1 MKQLIVCCTG
11 RQNTDI
17 FRNLNYDTRVML
29 GTRWY
34 KVISDLWSHRTR
46 TLIVAMAVAVGVY
59 AVGTVLAAQV
69 LMLREFHRDRDST
82 LIASA
87 ILYTYPFD
95 DEFAHRVAEMP
106 NIEAAEGRET
116 LSARVITGPDGWRNL
131 DIMAVDDFENMQVDR
146 YPLVAGRWPSARDEV
161 MIEWM
166 GLEYI
171 GAKIGDRITI
181 ELPDNTRKELT
192 ITGTMHN
199 PQRPSPTI
207 LGYTFALVSPE
218 TMDYLG
224 QSHLFSELHVRV
236 TGAEPGAPGNRERVA
251 AVMKEV
257 EDRVERSGREVLN
270 TTIVGK
276 SIIESIVNTAV
287 LIISSFGWVILL
299 LSGFLVINTISALI
313 AQQINQIGIMKL
325 IGASRLQMVAMYV
338 TLVLVYGAMAFAVAI
353 PLAITTARYLMTDMV
368 EGLVNIRSDSYAIPL
383 WVYLVMVAIGVLIP
397 LIAGLIPVWQ
407 GTRISTYR
415 ALNDI
420 GIQSD
425 AAGHSAIERLL
436 GRLPRTWLQRPLLL
450 SIRNTLRHKGR
461 LLRTMIVLILGTALF
476 IAVISVRQ
484 SVDTTQSDFLRYHQ
498 YDVEVQF
505 EEPHRLARLEA
516 AAYEL
521 GDVASVEGW
530 GVAGATRRRPDG
542 SESNNFQVLG
552 VPPDSSRLDPIV
564 QAGRW
569 LQPDDQDAVVINAT
583 LAKDEPDIAVGDSIV
598 LDMDG
603 RKRAWEVVGIV
614 TSDAQGAKLFMPYE
628 TFGHAN
634 RNLGKANRL
643 LVAANQ
649 NDAVAQ
655 EALESILLNHF
666 EAKGFD
672 VSSTMTTHKLNDQNG
687 LMFNIIVGFLIL
699 NAVLLGAVGSLGL
712 STTMGINMMERIREI
727 GVLRAIGASNGAI
740 RRIVLLEGIVI
751 ACLSWVVG
759 FALSF
764 PIAQW
769 MSAQIG
775 VALLDMPLSY
785 TYSWWAAGIWFV
797 ALLALAIAASLG
809 PARNA
814 VRLTIREVLAY
825 E

>member
-1 MKQLIVCCTG
+1 
-11 RQNTDI
+11 
-17 FRNLNYDTRVML
+17 ML

-46 TLIVAMAVAVGVY
+46 TLIVALAVAVGVY

-95 DEFAHRVAEMP
+95 EEFAARVAEMP
-106 NIEAAEGRET
+106 GIEAAEGRET
-116 LSARVITGPDGWRNL
+116 LSARIVTGPTAWRNL
-131 DIMAVDDFENMQVDR
+131 DIMSVADFENMQVDR
-146 YPLVAGRWPSARDEV
+146 YPLVAGRWPAARDEI
-161 MIEWM
+161 MLEWM
-166 GLEYI
+166 GMDYI
-171 GAKIGDRITI
+171 GAQIGDRITI

-192 ITGTMHN
+192 ISGTMHN
-199 PQRPSPTI
+199 PQRPSPAVM
-207 LGYTFALVSPE
+207 GFTFALVSPA
-218 TMDYLG
+218 TMVYLG
-224 QSHLFSELHVRV
+224 QPHLFTELHVRV
-236 TGAEPGAPGNRERVA
+236 AGAEPGAPGNREHVA
-251 AVMKEV
+251 AVMAGV

-270 TTIVGK
+270 TTIIGR

-287 LIISSFGWVILL
+287 MIISMFGWVILL

-338 TLVLVYGAMAFAVAI
+338 TLVLVYGTMAFSIGI
-353 PLAITTARYLMTDMV
+353 PLAITTARFLMTDLV
-368 EGLVNIRSDSYAIPL
+368 EGMVNIRSDSYAIPL
-383 WVYLVMVAIGVLIP
+383 WVYAVMVAIGVLIP

-415 ALNDI
+415 ALNDN

-425 AAGHSAIERLL
+425 AAGHSPVERLL
-436 GRLPRTWLQRPLLL
+436 ARLPKTWLQRPLLL
-450 SIRNTLRHKGR
+450 AVRNTLRHKGR

-476 IAVISVRQ
+476 IAVVSVRQ
-484 SVDTTQSDFLRYHQ
+484 SVDTTQADFLRYHQ

-505 EEPHRLARLEA
+505 EEAHRIGRLETA
-516 AAYEL
+516 AFAL
-521 GDVASVEGW
+521 SDVAAVEGW
-530 GVAGATRRRPDG
+530 GVSGATRLRPDG
-542 SESNNFQVLG
+542 SESNSYQVLG
-552 VPPDSSRLDPIV
+552 VPPASPLLNPIV

-569 LQPDDQDAVVINAT
+569 LLPGDEDAVVINAT
-583 LAKDEPDIAVGDSIV
+583 VAKDETDLAVGDTIV
-598 LDMDG
+598 LDMEG
-603 RKRAWEVVGIV
+603 RERSWEVVGIV
-614 TSDAQGAKLFMPYE
+614 TSDAQGPKVFMPYE

-643 LVAANQ
+643 LVTANQ
-649 NDAVAQ
+649 NDALAQ

-672 VSSTMTTHKLNDQNG
+672 VRSTMTTHKLNDQNG
-687 LMFNIIVGFLIL
+687 LMFNIIVGYLIL

-759 FALSF
+759 FVLSF

-785 TYSWWAAGIWFV
+785 TYSWWAAGVWFV
-797 ALLALAIAASLG
+797 ALLALAVAASLG

>member
-1 MKQLIVCCTG
+1 ML
-11 RQNTDI
+11 
-17 FRNLNYDTRVML
+17 NLKYDTKVML

-87 ILYTYPFD
+87 ILNTYPFD
-95 DEFAHRVAEMP
+95 HQFAERVAGMP
-106 NIEAAEGRET
+106 GIAAAEGRET
-116 LSARVITGPDGWRNL
+116 LSARVVTGPQSWRNL
-131 DIMAVDDFENMQVDR
+131 DIVSVTDFENMQVDR
-146 YPLVAGRWPSARDEV
+146 YPLVAGRWPTARDEV
-161 MIEWM
+161 MMEWM
-166 GLEYI
+166 GLDYI

-192 ITGTMHN
+192 VTGTMHN
-199 PQRPSPTI
+199 PQRPSPSV

-218 TMDYLG
+218 TMVYLG
-224 QSHLFSELHVRV
+224 QPYLFTELHVRV
-236 TGAEPGAPGNRERVA
+236 DGADPGAPGNREHVA
-251 AVMKEV
+251 AVMQEV

-287 LIISSFGWVILL
+287 MIISMFGWVILL

-338 TLVLVYGAMAFAVAI
+338 TLVLVYGTIAFTIAI
-353 PLAITTARYLMTDMV
+353 PLAVTTARHLMTDLV
-368 EGLVNIRSDSYAIPL
+368 EGMVNIRSDSYDLPI
-383 WVYLVMVAIGVLIP
+383 WIYLIMVAIGVLIP

-415 ALNDI
+415 ALNDT

-436 GRLPRTWLQRPLLL
+436 GRLPKTWLQRPLLL
-450 SIRNTLRHKGR
+450 SVRNTLRHKGR
-461 LLRTMIVLILGTALF
+461 LLRTMIVLVLGTALF
-476 IAVISVRQ
+476 IAVVSVRQ
-484 SVDTTQSDFLRYHQ
+484 SVDTTQADFLRYHQ

-505 EEPHRLARLEA
+505 EESQRLARLQA

-530 GVAGATRRRPDG
+530 GVAGAKRERADG

-552 VPPDSSRLDPIV
+552 VPPDSTRLDPIV

-569 LQPDDQDAVVINAT
+569 LQPDDKDAVVMNAT
-583 LAKDEPDIAVGDSIV
+583 LAKDEPDVAVGDWIV
-598 LDMDG
+598 LNMDG
-603 RKRAWEVVGIV
+603 RKRSWQVVGIV
-614 TSDAQGAKLFMPYE
+614 TSDAQGSKLFMPYDA
-628 TFGHAN
+628 FGHAN
-634 RNLGKANRL
+634 RSLGKVNRL
-643 LVAANQ
+643 LVTANQ

-672 VSSTMTTHKLNDQNG
+672 VNSTTTTHKLNAQNG
-687 LMFNIIVGFLIL
+687 LMFTIIVGYLIL
-699 NAVLLGAVGSLGL
+699 NAILLGAVGSLGL

-751 ACLSWVVG
+751 ACLSWGVG
-759 FALSF
+759 FILSF

-785 TYSWWAAGIWFV
+785 TYSWWAAGIWFI
-797 ALLALAIAASLG
+797 ALLILAVAASLG

>member
-1 MKQLIVCCTG
+1 
-11 RQNTDI
+11 
-17 FRNLNYDTRVML
+17 ML
-29 GTRWY
+29 ATRWY

-87 ILYTYPFD
+87 IINTYPFD
-95 DEFAHRVAEMP
+95 REFAERVAGMP
-106 NIEAAEGRET
+106 GIAAAEGRET
-116 LSARVITGPDGWRNL
+116 LSARVVMGPESWRNL
-131 DIMAVDDFENMQVDR
+131 DIVSVSDFENMQVDR
-146 YPLVAGRWPSARDEV
+146 FPLVAGRWPTARDEV
-161 MIEWM
+161 MVEWM
-166 GLEYI
+166 GLDYI
-171 GAKIGDRITI
+171 GAKTGDRITI

-192 ITGTMHN
+192 ITGTIHN

-218 TMDYLG
+218 TMVYLG
-224 QSHLFSELHVRV
+224 ESYLFTELHVRV
-236 TGAEPGAPGNRERVA
+236 EGADPSAPGNREHVA

-257 EDRVERSGREVLN
+257 EDRVKRSGREVLN
-270 TTIVGK
+270 TTIIGK

-287 LIISSFGWVILL
+287 MIISMFGWVILL

-338 TLVLVYGAMAFAVAI
+338 TLVLVYGTIAFAIAI
-353 PLAITTARYLMTDMV
+353 PLAVTTARHLMTDLV
-368 EGLVNIRSDSYAIPL
+368 EGLVNIRSDSYDIPI
-383 WVYLVMVAIGVLIP
+383 WIYLVMVAIGVLIP

-415 ALNDI
+415 ALNDT

-425 AAGHSAIERLL
+425 AAGHSAIEHLL
-436 GRLPRTWLQRPLLL
+436 GRLPKTWLQRPLLL
-450 SIRNTLRHKGR
+450 SVRNTLRHKGR

-476 IAVISVRQ
+476 IAVVSVRQ
-484 SVDTTQSDFLRYHQ
+484 SVDTTQADFLRYHR

-505 EEPHRLARLEA
+505 EEPQRLARVEA
-516 AAYEL
+516 VAYEL

-530 GVAGATRRRPDG
+530 GVAGAKRERPDG

-552 VPPDSSRLDPIV
+552 VPPDSTRLDPIV

-569 LQPDDQDAVVINAT
+569 LRPDDKDAVVINAT
-583 LAKDEPDIAVGDSIV
+583 LAKDESDVAVGGWVV
-598 LDMDG
+598 LNMDG
-603 RKRAWEVVGIV
+603 RKRSWQVVGIV
-614 TSDAQGAKLFMPYE
+614 TSDAQGSKLFMPYE
-628 TFGHAN
+628 AFGHAN

-643 LVAANQ
+643 LVTANQ

-672 VSSTMTTHKLNDQNG
+672 VNSTTTTHKLNAQNG
-687 LMFNIIVGFLIL
+687 LMFNIIVGYLIL
-699 NAVLLGAVGSLGL
+699 NAILLGAVGSLGL

-759 FALSF
+759 FILSF

-797 ALLALAIAASLG
+797 ALLALAVAASLG

>member
-1 MKQLIVCCTG
+1 
-11 RQNTDI
+11 
-17 FRNLNYDTRVML
+17 
-29 GTRWY
+29 
-34 KVISDLWSHRTR
+34 
-46 TLIVAMAVAVGVY
+46 
-59 AVGTVLAAQV
+59 
-69 LMLREFHRDRDST
+69 
-82 LIASA
+82 
-87 ILYTYPFD
+87 
-95 DEFAHRVAEMP
+95 
-106 NIEAAEGRET
+106 
-116 LSARVITGPDGWRNL
+116 
-131 DIMAVDDFENMQVDR
+131 VDR
-146 YPLVAGRWPSARDEV
+146 YPLVAGRWPTARDEV
-161 MIEWM
+161 MFEWM

-171 GAKIGDRITI
+171 GAGIGNRITV

-199 PQRPSPTI
+199 PQRPSPSVT
-207 LGYTFALVSPE
+207 GFTFALVSPE
-218 TMDYLG
+218 TMVYLG
-224 QSHLFSELHVRV
+224 QPDLFTELHVRV
-236 TGAEPGAPGNRERVA
+236 EGAQPGAPGNREHVA
-251 AVMKEV
+251 AIMAEV

-270 TTIVGK
+270 TTIVGR

-338 TLVLVYGAMAFAVAI
+338 TLVLIYGAMAFSIGI
-353 PLAITTARYLMTDMV
+353 PLAVTTARYLMTDMV
-368 EGLVNIRSDSYAIPL
+368 EGMVNIRSDSYAVPL
-383 WVYLVMVAIGVLIP
+383 WVYAVMVAIGVLIP

-425 AAGHSAIERLL
+425 AAGHSAVERLL
-436 GRLPRTWLQRPLLL
+436 GRLPKTWLQRPLLL

-484 SVDTTQSDFLRYHQ
+484 SVDTTQFDFLRYHQ

-505 EEPHRLARLEA
+505 EQAHRLARLEA
-516 AAYEL
+516 SAYEL

-530 GVAGATRRRPDG
+530 GVAGATRQRPDG
-542 SESNNFQVLG
+542 SASNNFQVLG
-552 VPPDSSRLDPIV
+552 VPPESSRLDPIV

-569 LQPDDQDAVVINAT
+569 LQLDDQDAVVINAT
-583 LAKDEPDIAVGDSIV
+583 LAKDEPDISVGDSIV

-603 RKRAWEVVGIV
+603 RERAWEVVGIV

-643 LVAANQ
+643 LVTSNQ

-655 EALESILLNHF
+655 EAVEAILLNHF

-672 VSSTMTTHKLNDQNG
+672 VSSTMTTHKLNGQNG

-759 FALSF
+759 FVLSF

-769 MSAQIG
+769 MSVQIG

-785 TYSWWAAGIWFV
+785 TYSWWAAGVWFV

>member
-1 MKQLIVCCTG
+1 
-11 RQNTDI
+11 
-17 FRNLNYDTRVML
+17 
-29 GTRWY
+29 
-34 KVISDLWSHRTR
+34 
-46 TLIVAMAVAVGVY
+46 
-59 AVGTVLAAQV
+59 
-69 LMLREFHRDRDST
+69 
-82 LIASA
+82 
-87 ILYTYPFD
+87 
-95 DEFAHRVAEMP
+95 
-106 NIEAAEGRET
+106 
-116 LSARVITGPDGWRNL
+116 
-131 DIMAVDDFENMQVDR
+131 
-146 YPLVAGRWPSARDEV
+146 

-224 QSHLFSELHVRV
+224 QSHLFTELHVRV
-236 TGAEPGAPGNRERVA
+236 KGAEPGAPGNRERVA

-353 PLAITTARYLMTDMV
+353 PLAVTTARYLMTDMV

-436 GRLPRTWLQRPLLL
+436 GRLPKTWLQRPLLL
-450 SIRNTLRHKGR
+450 SVRNTLRHKGR

-530 GVAGATRRRPDG
+530 GVAGATRQRPDG

-569 LQPDDQDAVVINAT
+569 LQPDDKDAVVINAT

-603 RKRAWEVVGIV
+603 RKRSWEVVGIV
-614 TSDAQGAKLFMPYE
+614 TSDAQGAK
-628 TFGHAN
+628 
-634 RNLGKANRL
+634 
-643 LVAANQ
+643 
-649 NDAVAQ
+649 
-655 EALESILLNHF
+655 ALY
-666 EAKGFD
+666 
-672 VSSTMTTHKLNDQNG
+672 
-687 LMFNIIVGFLIL
+687 
-699 NAVLLGAVGSLGL
+699 
-712 STTMGINMMERIREI
+712 
-727 GVLRAIGASNGAI
+727 
-740 RRIVLLEGIVI
+740 
-751 ACLSWVVG
+751 
-759 FALSF
+759 AL
-764 PIAQW
+764 
-769 MSAQIG
+769 
-775 VALLDMPLSY
+775 
-785 TYSWWAAGIWFV
+785 
-797 ALLALAIAASLG
+797 
-809 PARNA
+809 
-814 VRLTIREVLAY
+814 
-825 E
+825 

>member
-1 MKQLIVCCTG
+1 
-11 RQNTDI
+11 
-17 FRNLNYDTRVML
+17 ML

-46 TLIVAMAVAVGVY
+46 TFIVAMAVAVGVY

-95 DEFAHRVAEMP
+95 AEFARRVAEMP

-116 LSARVITGPDGWRNL
+116 ISARVLTGPDSWRNL
-131 DIMAVDDFENMQVDR
+131 DLMAVADFENMQVDR
-146 YPLVAGRWPSARDEV
+146 FPLVEGSWPRARDEV
-161 MIEWM
+161 MLEWM
-166 GLEYI
+166 GLAYI
-171 GAKIGDRITI
+171 GAEIGDRMTV

-199 PQRPSPTI
+199 PQRPSPSVT
-207 LGYTFALVSPE
+207 GFTFALVSPE
-218 TMDYLG
+218 TMVYLG
-224 QSHLFSELHVRV
+224 QPHLFTELHVRV
-236 TGAEPGAPGNRERVA
+236 AGAEPGAPGNREHVA
-251 AVMKEV
+251 AVMTEV
-257 EDRVERSGREVLN
+257 EDRVERSGRDVLN
-270 TTIVGK
+270 TTIVGR

-338 TLVLVYGAMAFAVAI
+338 TLVLVYGTMAFSIGI
-353 PLAITTARYLMTDMV
+353 PLAVITARYLMTDMV
-368 EGLVNIRSDSYAIPL
+368 EGMVNIRSDSYAIPL
-383 WVYLVMVAIGVLIP
+383 WVYAVMVAIGVLIP

-436 GRLPRTWLQRPLLL
+436 ARLPKTWLQRPLLL
-450 SIRNTLRHKGR
+450 AIRNTLRHKGR

-484 SVDTTQSDFLRYHQ
+484 SVDTTQADFLRYHK

-505 EEPHRLARLEA
+505 EEPHRLGRLETA
-516 AAYEL
+516 AFEL
-521 GDVASVEGW
+521 GNVASIEGW
-530 GVAGATRRRPDG
+530 GVSGATRQRPDG
-542 SESNNFQVLG
+542 SESNSYQVLG
-552 VPPDSSRLDPIV
+552 VPPDSPLLDPIV

-569 LQPDDQDAVVINAT
+569 LRPEDEDAVVINAT
-583 LAKDEPDIAVGDSIV
+583 VAKDEPDIAVGDTIV

-603 RKRAWEVVGIV
+603 RERSWEVVGISS
-614 TSDAQGAKLFMPYE
+614 SDAQGPKIFMPYE
-628 TFGHAN
+628 PFGHAN
-634 RNLGKANRL
+634 RNLGQANRL
-643 LVAANQ
+643 LVTGNQ
-649 NDAVAQ
+649 NDAMAQ

-672 VSSTMTTHKLNDQNG
+672 VRSTQTTQKLNDQNG

-751 ACLSWVVG
+751 ACLSWMVG
-759 FALSF
+759 FVLSF
-764 PIAQW
+764 PIARW

-785 TYSWWAAGIWFV
+785 TYSWWAAGVWLV

>member
-1 MKQLIVCCTG
+1 
-11 RQNTDI
+11 
-17 FRNLNYDTRVML
+17 
-29 GTRWY
+29 
-34 KVISDLWSHRTR
+34 
-46 TLIVAMAVAVGVY
+46 
-59 AVGTVLAAQV
+59 
-69 LMLREFHRDRDST
+69 
-82 LIASA
+82 
-87 ILYTYPFD
+87 
-95 DEFAHRVAEMP
+95 
-106 NIEAAEGRET
+106 
-116 LSARVITGPDGWRNL
+116 
-131 DIMAVDDFENMQVDR
+131 
-146 YPLVAGRWPSARDEV
+146 
-161 MIEWM
+161 
-166 GLEYI
+166 
-171 GAKIGDRITI
+171 
-181 ELPDNTRKELT
+181 
-192 ITGTMHN
+192 
-199 PQRPSPTI
+199 
-207 LGYTFALVSPE
+207 VSPE
-218 TMDYLG
+218 TMIYLG
-224 QSHLFSELHVRV
+224 QSHLFTELHVRV
-236 TGAEPGAPGNRERVA
+236 EGAEPGAPGNREQVA
-251 AVMKEV
+251 AAMTAV

-270 TTIVGK
+270 TTIVGR

-338 TLVLVYGAMAFAVAI
+338 TLVLVYGTLAFAVAI
-353 PLAITTARYLMTDMV
+353 PLAVTTARYLMTDMV
-368 EGLVNIRSDSYAIPL
+368 EGMVNIRSDSYAVPV
-383 WVYLVMVAIGVLIP
+383 WVYAVMVAIGVLIP
-397 LIAGLIPVWQ
+397 LIAGLVPVWQ

-415 ALNDI
+415 ALNDT

-425 AAGHSAIERLL
+425 AAGHSPVERVL
-436 GRLPRTWLQRPLLL
+436 GRLPKTWLQRPLLL
-450 SIRNTLRHKGR
+450 SVRNTLRHKGR

-505 EEPHRLARLEA
+505 EEAHRLGRLEA
-516 AAYEL
+516 AAFEL
-521 GDVASVEGW
+521 GDVAAIEGW
-530 GVAGATRRRPDG
+530 GVSGAIRQRPDG
-542 SESNNFQVLG
+542 SKSNSYQVLG
-552 VPPDSSRLDPIV
+552 VPPDSSLLDPIV

-569 LQPDDQDAVVINAT
+569 LRPEDEEAVVVNAT
-583 LAKDEPDIAVGDSIV
+583 VVKDEPDIAVGDTIV
-598 LDMDG
+598 LDMGG
-603 RKRAWEVVGIV
+603 RERAWEVVGISS
-614 TSDAQGAKLFMPYE
+614 SDAQGPKIFMPYD
-628 TFGHAN
+628 TFGRTN
-634 RNLGKANRL
+634 RNVGQANRL
-643 LVAANQ
+643 LVTGNQ
-649 NDAVAQ
+649 NDAMAQ

-666 EAKGFD
+666 EARGFD
-672 VSSTMTTHKLNDQNG
+672 VRATQTTHKLNDQNG

-751 ACLSWVVG
+751 ACLSWVAG
-759 FALSF
+759 FVLSF

-775 VALLDMPLSY
+775 IALLDMPLSY

-797 ALLALAIAASLG
+797 ALLGLAIAASLG